1 MEIRVK
7 DFLGFDYFKNLRILA
22 GEDGL
27 DNVVTGCGVLDY
39 ELDRSLNEKYVH
51 TNFLPGQLVLTS
63 ALFAKDNPFLLR
75 DAVKYLVSRKCSGLV
90 VKNVFHLPFHDSV
103 LRYADSKSFPI
114 LLADA
119 SQIFFED
126 FIIQI
131 DRSIEVMKS
140 SELAEASLNRLMF
153 HPMEPADRKIT
164 ARRLFPFFR
173 DQYAVAYFRTD
184 RTLPDND
191 LLNLNNLQ
199 KSMVSSDVSIE
210 FLRFEKGF
218 FLFISQNLLNPD
230 TISGYIEKVL
240 DLFPDSFIG
249 VSDAHFR
256 VESTG
261 KALQEALYASQI
273 HSMNCIVNDAS
284 ENPPY
289 QRFADIGIYKVL
301 LSMRDSE
308 ILHEYTTEILE
319 PVIEFDA
326 ENRGSLLNTLLD
338 YVRFG
343 GNLKALA
350 RHTYQH
356 ENTLRYRLDKIAA
369 ITGKNYRKP
378 AEYEELA
385 LAARTYMMMNS

>member
-27 DNVVTGCGVLDY
+27 DNIVTGCGVLDY

-51 TNFLPGQLVLTS
+51 TNFLPGQLVITS

-90 VKNVFHLPFHDSV
+90 VKNVFHLPFHDSI

-164 ARRLFPFFR
+164 ARRLFPF
-173 DQYAVAYFRTD
+173 
-184 RTLPDND
+184 
-191 LLNLNNLQ
+191 
-199 KSMVSSDVSIE
+199 K
-210 FLRFEKGF
+210 
-218 FLFISQNLLNPD
+218 
-230 TISGYIEKVL
+230 KVW
-240 DLFPDSFIG
+240 
-249 VSDAHFR
+249 
-256 VESTG
+256 
-261 KALQEALYASQI
+261 
-273 HSMNCIVNDAS
+273 C
-284 ENPPY
+284 PPMF
-289 QRFADIGIYKVL
+289 Q
-301 LSMRDSE
+301 
-308 ILHEYTTEILE
+308 
-319 PVIEFDA
+319 
-326 ENRGSLLNTLLD
+326 
-338 YVRFG
+338 
-343 GNLKALA
+343 
-350 RHTYQH
+350 
-356 ENTLRYRLDKIAA
+356 
-369 ITGKNYRKP
+369 
-378 AEYEELA
+378 
-385 LAARTYMMMNS
+385 

>member
-7 DFLGFDYFKNLRILA
+7 DFLGFDYFKNLRLLA
-22 GEDGL
+22 GEAGL

-90 VKNVFHLPFHDSV
+90 LKNVFHLPVHDTV
-103 LRYADSKSFPI
+103 IRYADSKNFPI

-119 SQIFFED
+119 SQIYFED

-140 SELAEASLNRLMF
+140 SELAESELNRLLF
-153 HPMEPADRKIT
+153 HSMDIQERKI
-164 ARRLFPFFR
+164 AAHRLFPFFR
-173 DQYAVAYFRTD
+173 DQYAAVYFNTG
-184 RTLPDND
+184 RTLSDND

-199 KSMVSSDVSIE
+199 KETASFDVSVE

-218 FLFISQNLLNPD
+218 FLFISQNVLTGED
-230 TISGYIEKVL
+230 ISKHVERVSE
-240 DLFPDSFIG
+240 LFPQSFTG
-249 VSDAHFR
+249 ASDVHFQI
-256 VESTG
+256 ENTG

-273 HSMNCIVNDAS
+273 HKMNSSGLGKDTPS
-284 ENPPY
+284 LYENY
-289 QRFADIGIYKVL
+289 SDIGIYKVL
-301 LSMRDSE
+301 LSMKDSR
-308 ILHEYTTEILE
+308 ILRRYSSELLE
-319 PVIEFDA
+319 PIIEFDA
-326 ENRGSLLNTLLD
+326 ENRGNLLQTLLD
-338 YVRFG
+338 YVRLG
-343 GNLKALA
+343 GNLKQLA
-350 RHTYQH
+350 IYTGQH
-356 ENTLRYRLDKIAA
+356 ENTLRYRLEKVAS
-369 ITGKNYRKP
+369 ITGLSYRKP

-385 LAARTYMMMNS
+385 LAARTYMLLNM